1 MTVRIAFPVLFG
13 TLRLHL
19 DKGRQWSVVEHL
31 VLHALCQKP
40 RTAAELAMEGNL
52 PHRLVIEVVVRL
64 MTAAGLNSS
73 LPKSKSG
80 FGRQRSGRTLSNKIL
95 SQLSRAV

>member
-31 VLHALCQKP
+31 LLHALCQKP

-64 MTAAGLNSS
+64 MTAAG
-73 LPKSKSG
+73 
-80 FGRQRSGRTLSNKIL
+80 
-95 SQLSRAV
+95 